1 MDIFQAI
8 IIGIV
13 EGFTEFLP
21 ISSTGHMIVVSH
33 FLGVEQ
39 SDIVKAYEVIIQFSA
54 ILAVLFLYKDRL
66 DVKSIPLWRNVIIA
80 STPILAIGYIFKDFI
95 KSIFSIE
102 IVAVMFIVG
111 GIIFLV
117 VEYLYSDRK
126 VKVEDVDSLSVRE
139 ALIIG
144 FGQIFSLIPGTSRA
158 GSTII
163 AGMLSGVSRKA
174 STEFSFLLAIPVM
187 LAVSGYDLLK
197 HYEQFLNVDLTPFI
211 VGFIVSFVVAYLT
224 IKLLIAFLQRFT
236 FVAFGIYRVLF
247 GTLLLILF

>member
-1 MDIFQAI
+1 MDIIQAVV
-8 IIGIV
+8 IGIV

-33 FLGVEQ
+33 FLGVKQ

-54 ILAVLFLYKDRL
+54 IVAVLFLYKDRL
-66 DVKSIPLWRNVIIA
+66 NIKNTPLWRNVIIA
-80 STPILAIGYIFKDFI
+80 SIPILTIGYIFKDFI

-102 IVAVMFIVG
+102 IVATMFIVG
-111 GIIFLV
+111 GVIFLI
-117 VEYLYSDRK
+117 VEYFYSEDRIE
-126 VKVEDVDSLSVRE
+126 VKEVDKISLKE
-139 ALIIG
+139 ALIVG

-163 AGMLSGVSRKA
+163 AGMLSGISRKA

-197 HYEQFLNVDLTPFI
+197 HYKEFLNIDPTPFI
-211 VGFIVSFVVAYLT
+211 VGFTISFIVAYLT
-224 IKLLIAFLQRFT
+224 IKLLIAFLQKFT
-236 FVAFGIYRVLF
+236 FVIFGIYRIAF
-247 GTLLLILF
+247 GILLLILF

>member
-33 FLGVEQ
+33 FLGVKQ

-66 DVKSIPLWRNVIIA
+66 NVKNIPLWKNVLIA
-80 STPILAIGYIFKDFI
+80 SIPILAIGYIFKDFI
-95 KSIFSIE
+95 KSIFSID
-102 IVAVMFIVG
+102 IVAIMFIVG
-111 GIIFLV
+111 GVIFLV
-117 VEYLYSDRK
+117 VEYFYSEDRVK
-126 VKVEDVDSLSVRE
+126 VKEVDEISTKE
-139 ALIIG
+139 ALIVG

-163 AGMLSGVSRKA
+163 AGMLSGISRKA

-187 LAVSGYDLLK
+187 LAVSGYDFLK
-197 HYEQFLNVDLTPFI
+197 HYKEFSSIDLTPFI

-236 FVAFGIYRVLF
+236 FVIFGIYRIIF
-247 GTLLLILF
+247 GILLLILF